1 MSALQKRKKA
11 GLNSLILRISG
22 LVAMCADYVY
32 TYLFPGRYWVMNM
45 EWLAFPLFAFLLAEG
60 FMKTSDKKLYLR
72 RLIVFAV
79 ISEFPYD
86 YLTSAKFF
94 SLDTQSVMVTLLIGF
109 LCIWALSWI
118 REKAGNVALTGI
130 SAAAL
135 AWIGTFAALRLG
147 AFMGRYGVIIIIIF
161 YVSLNV
167 TYTRLMQLGAFLI
180 LALAIASDYMSTKPI
195 GGYIYSFPAQIFIFA
210 ALILIAFYNGE
221 RGPNS
226 RPVKIACYLA
236 YPVITLITAILF
248 ASGVRF

>member
-1 MSALQKRKKA
+1 
-11 GLNSLILRISG
+11 
-22 LVAMCADYVY
+22 MCADYVY

-195 GGYIYSFPAQIFIFA
+195 GGYIYSFPAQIFIFDTHRLLQRRA
-210 ALILIAFYNGE
+210 RPEFETGEDRLLPRVPGDHSDNGD
-221 RGPNS
+221 
-226 RPVKIACYLA
+226 
-236 YPVITLITAILF
+236 TLRQRRQVLEKGRKRLKKVLYMAKQMC
-248 ASGVRF
+248 